1 MIALILY
8 YIGIVLCFIGA
19 VFFILGGIGLIR
31 MPDVYNRMQ
40 ASTKTTTLGL
50 MSIVLGVGLMQPGW
64 LLKAII
70 IIVFIALTAP
80 VGASAMAR
88 AAYKSGV
95 PLWEG
100 TKIDQC
106 EGEPCK
112 RGVKKE

>member
-1 MIALILY
+1 MIELILY
-8 YIGIVLCFIGA
+8 YIGVALCFIGSL
-19 VFFILGGIGLIR
+19 FFIFGGIGLVR

-50 MSIVLGVGLMQPGW
+50 MSIVLGVGLIQPYW
-64 LLKAII
+64 LIKAIV

-88 AAYKSGV
+88 AAYKSGI

-100 TKIDQC
+100 TVINQC
-106 EGEPCK
+106 DAPSCK
-112 RGVKKE
+112 EVKEE